1 MRRQFAKDLYKLMA
15 KDKDIVL
22 IAIDLGYGMLD
33 KIRDDYPDQFIN
45 PGAAE
50 QAAVTIAVGLALS
63 GKIPI
68 VYSITPFLLYRPFE
82 VIRNYLDNESIPVIL
97 VGGGR
102 GQDYVHDGFSHDA
115 SDHEII
121 KQFKNIN
128 FLVPENSF
136 NLKEIVY
143 SKKPTYLNL
152 RR

>member
-1 MRRQFAKDLYKLMA
+1 MRRQFAKDLHELMA

-33 KIRDDYPDQFIN
+33 RIRDDYPDQFIN

-82 VIRNYLDNESIPVIL
+82 VIRNYLDNENIPAIL

-102 GQDYVHDGFSHDA
+102 GQDYLHDGFSHDA

-136 NLKEIVY
+136 NLKEIAY
-143 SKKPTYLNL
+143 SKKPIYLNL
-152 RR
+152 KR